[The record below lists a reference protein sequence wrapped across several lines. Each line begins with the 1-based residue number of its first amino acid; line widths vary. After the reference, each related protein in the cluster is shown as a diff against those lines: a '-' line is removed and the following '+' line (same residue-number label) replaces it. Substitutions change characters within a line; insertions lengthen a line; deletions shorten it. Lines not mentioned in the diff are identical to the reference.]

1 MAYKTILVCLNEVSR
16 LPQLLSV
23 ARALGTKFNAHISG
37 IYVVPGVTIYPSA
50 AYGAGPDVFD
60 GTRVYFE
67 NKLTQV
73 KESFETAMA
82 LDRLACDFHM
92 VDSAQSN
99 IAYDVIENCR
109 HVDLILVSNTNR
121 QNGDEIETDF
131 VERLI
136 LAAGRPVL
144 ILPFTGDVKL
154 ATDQILIGWN
164 NSRESSRAVFDA
176 LPFLQKSNKV
186 RLVAVDVAPR
196 GAVPASDLAEALDRH
211 GVTCELTDVASSGM
225 TVGDTLQRAA
235 NDFGAGLLVL
245 GGYGHSRFTELIF
258 GGATREVLRKM
269 EMPVLMSH

>member
-67 NKLTQV
+67 SKLTQV